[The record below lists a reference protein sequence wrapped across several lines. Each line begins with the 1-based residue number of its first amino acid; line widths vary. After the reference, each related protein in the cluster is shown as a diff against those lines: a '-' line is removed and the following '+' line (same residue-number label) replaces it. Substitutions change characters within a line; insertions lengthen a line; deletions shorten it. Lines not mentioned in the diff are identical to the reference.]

1 MQVVKRD
8 GSLQEFDGN
17 KIVEAISKAFNACC
31 PEENKEVIT
40 AMVADMHLWDGI
52 TIEEIQDVVIETL
65 RDYGYDD
72 VASAY
77 SQYRSEQSRLREI
90 IAKIS
95 YQDNYINSSENAATS
110 SETDGNANVVSKNV
124 ATLESEDRKR
134 ENREIQRYRM
144 KKKLKLLYPELS
156 SQYSRDLDS
165 HIIYTH
171 DEASTSVLKQYCMA
185 VSLYPLMLEGV
196 GNIDGVTPGP
206 PNDLQSFSGQVTNL
220 VFLLSSQCK
229 GAVAVGSYFIA
240 LNYYIIAEYGEKWY
254 EKLDCICTS
263 EHSLIKRTIED
274 SILKAF
280 KQFVWG
286 INQPAGNRS
295 YQSPF
300 TNVSYYD
307 KTYFESLFGEF
318 YYLDGTKPEW
328 VAIDTLQ
335 RLFMSWFNKLRLKQV
350 LTFPVETFAMV
361 HDGKDIIDKNYK
373 DLCAEMYSQGH
384 SFFTYISD
392 SADSLAS
399 CCRLRNELAENTFSP
414 TSGMTGVKT
423 GSCNVI
429 TLNINRIVQDWARQ
443 ETTWWSEDGDKN
455 LLHCKNNV
463 ALLKK
468 YLIDILER
476 VYKYHITYKT
486 MLYEWEDKKM
496 FASSNGGYI
505 NIKDLYSTIGLNG
518 LNEAAE
524 FLGMKVSNNP
534 EYFEFLQLILGTI
547 KEQNKLH
554 SIHDKKRPFLFNSEV
569 VPAEGLGGK
578 NYKWDKADGYWVP
591 EDRNLYNSYFYN
603 AHDDTSVLDKFI
615 LHGRQ
620 TYQYT
625 DGGSAAH
632 INLEEHLSKEQYL
645 KLIDFAIQQG
655 TNYFTFNI
663 PNSKC
668 EDCKHIVK
676 APIKVCPKC
685 GSEHITQYTRI
696 IGYLRPITA
705 FGKDRRI
712 EAERRTY
719 SKNV

>member
-1 MQVVKRD
+1 
-8 GSLQEFDGN
+8 
-17 KIVEAISKAFNACC
+17 
-31 PEENKEVIT
+31 
-40 AMVADMHLWDGI
+40 
-52 TIEEIQDVVIETL
+52 
-65 RDYGYDD
+65 
-72 VASAY
+72 
-77 SQYRSEQSRLREI
+77 
-90 IAKIS
+90 
-95 YQDNYINSSENAATS
+95 
-110 SETDGNANVVSKNV
+110 
-124 ATLESEDRKR
+124 
-134 ENREIQRYRM
+134 
-144 KKKLKLLYPELS
+144 
-156 SQYSRDLDS
+156 
-165 HIIYTH
+165 
-171 DEASTSVLKQYCMA
+171 
-185 VSLYPLMLEGV
+185 
-196 GNIDGVTPGP
+196 
-206 PNDLQSFSGQVTNL
+206 
-220 VFLLSSQCK
+220 
-229 GAVAVGSYFIA
+229 
-240 LNYYIIAEYGEKWY
+240 
-254 EKLDCICTS
+254 
-263 EHSLIKRTIED
+263 
-274 SILKAF
+274 
-280 KQFVWG
+280 
-286 INQPAGNRS
+286 
-295 YQSPF
+295 
-300 TNVSYYD
+300 
-307 KTYFESLFGEF
+307 
-318 YYLDGTKPEW
+318 
-328 VAIDTLQ
+328 
-335 RLFMSWFNKLRLKQV
+335 
-350 LTFPVETFAMV
+350 
-361 HDGKDIIDKNYK
+361 
-373 DLCAEMYSQGH
+373 MYSQGH

-455 LLHCKNNV
+455 LLHCKDNV

-547 KEQNKLH
+547 KEQNKIH

-578 NYKWDKADGYWVP
+578 NYRWDKEDGYKVP

-712 EAERRTY
+712 EAEKRTY
-719 SKNV
+719 SKEVN

>member
-8 GSLQEFDGN
+8 GSLQEFDSN

-31 PEENKEVIT
+31 PDENRDVIN
-40 AMVADMHLWDGI
+40 AMVSDMHLWDRI

-156 SQYSRDLDS
+156 SQYARDLDS

-254 EKLDCICTS
+254 EKLDCTCTS
-263 EHSLIKRTIED
+263 EHSLIKRTIKD

-318 YYLDGTKPEW
+318 YYPDGTKPEW
-328 VAIDTLQ
+328 SAIDTLQ

-361 HDGKDIIDKNYK
+361 HDGKDIIDKEYK
-373 DLCAEMYSQGH
+373 DLCAEMYAQGH

-429 TLNINRIVQDWARQ
+429 TLNINRIIQDYYKCYNHKI
-443 ETTWWSEDGDKN
+443 WSKD
-455 LLHCKNNV
+455 V
-463 ALLKK
+463 ANQFKGW
-468 YLIDILER
+468 LIGILDR

-486 MLYEWEDKKM
+486 MLYEWEEKKM

>member
-1 MQVVKRD
+1 
-8 GSLQEFDGN
+8 
-17 KIVEAISKAFNACC
+17 
-31 PEENKEVIT
+31 
-40 AMVADMHLWDGI
+40 
-52 TIEEIQDVVIETL
+52 
-65 RDYGYDD
+65 
-72 VASAY
+72 
-77 SQYRSEQSRLREI
+77 
-90 IAKIS
+90 
-95 YQDNYINSSENAATS
+95 
-110 SETDGNANVVSKNV
+110 
-124 ATLESEDRKR
+124 
-134 ENREIQRYRM
+134 
-144 KKKLKLLYPELS
+144 
-156 SQYSRDLDS
+156 
-165 HIIYTH
+165 
-171 DEASTSVLKQYCMA
+171 
-185 VSLYPLMLEGV
+185 
-196 GNIDGVTPGP
+196 
-206 PNDLQSFSGQVTNL
+206 
-220 VFLLSSQCK
+220 
-229 GAVAVGSYFIA
+229 
-240 LNYYIIAEYGEKWY
+240 
-254 EKLDCICTS
+254 
-263 EHSLIKRTIED
+263 
-274 SILKAF
+274 
-280 KQFVWG
+280 
-286 INQPAGNRS
+286 
-295 YQSPF
+295 
-300 TNVSYYD
+300 
-307 KTYFESLFGEF
+307 
-318 YYLDGTKPEW
+318 
-328 VAIDTLQ
+328 
-335 RLFMSWFNKLRLKQV
+335 
-350 LTFPVETFAMV
+350 MV

-455 LLHCKNNV
+455 LLHCKDNV